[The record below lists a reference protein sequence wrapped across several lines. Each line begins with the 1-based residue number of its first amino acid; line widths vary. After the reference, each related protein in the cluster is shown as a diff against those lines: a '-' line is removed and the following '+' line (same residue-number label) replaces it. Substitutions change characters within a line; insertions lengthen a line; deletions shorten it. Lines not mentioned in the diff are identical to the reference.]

1 MLLIGA
7 ERLKHLD
14 YLRMDS
20 IKALIELNSKLVVE
34 KIGIN

>member
-14 YLRMDS
+14 YLRRDYL
-20 IKALIELNSKLVVE
+20 KAVIELNSKLVVE